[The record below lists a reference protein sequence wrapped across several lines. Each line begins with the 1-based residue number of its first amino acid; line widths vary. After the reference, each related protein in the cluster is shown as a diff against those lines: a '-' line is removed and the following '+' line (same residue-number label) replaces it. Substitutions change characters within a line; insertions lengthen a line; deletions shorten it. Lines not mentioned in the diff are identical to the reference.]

1 MIRITLSGIVKNFG
15 GVRALKGV
23 DVTIAGGQVLVLLGE
38 NGAGKSTLIK
48 VLTGAIRPDAGH
60 ITIDGDSVA
69 LRDPEHARALGIA
82 AVYQEPM
89 VYPHLTV
96 LENIFAGREIC
107 NRFGMVRHQPMVER
121 VRPWLA
127 ALDLPEAVLH
137 RPISTLG
144 LGHVQLVLIAQ
155 ALVQDARVIIL
166 DEPTSILSR
175 AETDRLVGIIHR
187 LRAAGRAIVYI
198 THRLEEVPRIGDHV
212 TVLTDGRVTGNYP
225 AREATGEKLLQ
236 LMAGRTSP
244 ARAAEIAPA
253 GDMKQAVRPMLSIR
267 RLSHPLYFTEV
278 DWDIPA
284 GMITGI
290 YGLVGAGR
298 SEVAMSVFGALS
310 VTGGTILLDGTQ
322 VRPTSPAEA
331 IRLGIGY
338 LPEDRKRQGIFAPQ
352 SLERNLTCNA
362 LARFRRG
369 PALDFQGLAAE
380 AAQMMRSYAIKA
392 RGPGTAIGTLSGGNQ
407 QKGLFARWAARPLKL
422 LILDEPTRGIDIRTK
437 EEIHDF
443 IRAMAKEG
451 TAIVVISSD
460 LAEILALSQ
469 SMIVMRGGRVVD
481 RCAGAEMTAERVLA
495 AAIGAATAPP
505 ELQPQ
510 SQIA

>member
-1 MIRITLSGIVKNFG
+1 MIRVTLSGIVKNFG

-23 DVTIAGGQVLVLLGE
+23 DVTISGGQVLVLLGE

-48 VLTGAIRPDAGH
+48 VLTGAISPDAGR
-60 ITIDGDSVA
+60 ITMGGDTVEF
-69 LRDPEHARALGIA
+69 RDPEHARALGIA

-107 NRFGMVRHQPMVER
+107 NRFGMVQHQLMVER

-127 ALDLPEAVLH
+127 ALDLPEIVLH

-155 ALVQDARVIIL
+155 ALVKQARIIIL

-187 LRAAGRAIVYI
+187 LRADGRAIVYI

-225 AREATGEKLLQ
+225 AREVTGEKLLQ
-236 LMAGRTSP
+236 LMAGRKPP
-244 ARAAEIAPA
+244 APTVEVAPA
-253 GDMKQAVRPMLSIR
+253 EGAPRAERPMLSIR
-267 RLSHPLYFTEV
+267 KLSHPRYFTDV

-298 SEVAMSVFGALS
+298 SEVAMSVFGALGLS
-310 VTGGTILLDGTQ
+310 GGTILLNGAQ
-322 VRPTSPAEA
+322 VQPTSPAEA

-352 SLERNLTCNA
+352 SLESNLTCNA
-362 LARFRRG
+362 LAQFRRG
-369 PALDFQGLAAE
+369 PALDFHGLAAE

-392 RGPGTAIGTLSGGNQ
+392 SGPGTAIGTLSGGNQ
-407 QKGLFARWAARPLKL
+407 QKALFARWAARPLKV

-443 IRAMAKEG
+443 IRVRAREG

-469 SMIVMRGGRVVD
+469 RMIVMRGGRVVD
-481 RCAGAEMTAERVLA
+481 RCAGFEMTAERVLA
-495 AAIGAATAPP
+495 AAIGAATTSS
-505 ELQPQ
+505 ERQPQ